1 LLEIFLQLDVGLD
14 ALMFLI
20 LAMILASFIQLGV
33 RIKNNSEGFFF
44 LSEMV
49 CFLVCDQSLTY

>member
-33 RIKNNSEGFFF
+33 RIKNNSEGLFFF
-44 LSEMV
+44 LKWFAFS
-49 CFLVCDQSLTY
+49 

>member
-33 RIKNNSEGFFF
+33 RIKQITLKVFFF
-44 LSEMV
+44 S
-49 CFLVCDQSLTY
+49 F